1 MALGGA
7 WTRVQLAANYI
18 LFTGRTFSA
27 DADAAILGLN
37 GDAGADTGFTTPAA
51 WPTTGGTA
59 PTDAQLNERTEV
71 TVIARSDNGLA
82 AAGAGVGVHITRG
95 TAPWRVTLIQNGT
108 PNAAVEYEVR
118 VKYVHTINW

>member
-7 WTRVQLAANYI
+7 WVRTQLANNYI

-27 DADAAILGLN
+27 DADAAILGLD
-37 GDAGADTGFTTPAA
+37 GDGGADTGFTTPAA

-59 PTDAQLNERTEV
+59 PTATQLNERTRIS
-71 TVIARSDNGLA
+71 VIARSDNGLA

-95 TAPWRVTLIQNGT
+95 TTPWRVTLIQNGT

-118 VKYVHTINW
+118 VEYAHTITW